1 MKELHKEILIKT
13 KEAIQVGDKYVL
25 DSIRKSLGI
34 PIPKDELFKVYP
46 ELKEKYDALGNSPI
60 SEPKLAES
68 DGGSIDL
75 YTDTV
80 SEVCGINFD
89 LYELEDVFAFSGYVY
104 VKVNSLEDEFGNT
117 KVTEATKS
125 MLTVKHT
132 LSKIMINILEEKQ
145 NLLSKAYAYYDDK
158 VYTPIEYSKEI
169 ERINSEY
176 NPMLMDE
183 AIKLRGLD
191 ASTLTDWEKNLV
203 LEDTTRYISSSIN
216 RGKTAFRGGV

>member
-68 DGGSIDL
+68 DVGSIDL

-80 SEVCGINFD
+80 SEVCGIDFD
-89 LYELEDVFAFSGYVY
+89 LYELEDVFAFSGYCLCES
-104 VKVNSLEDEFGNT
+104 K
-117 KVTEATKS
+117 
-125 MLTVKHT
+125 LT
-132 LSKIMINILEEKQ
+132 
-145 NLLSKAYAYYDDK
+145 
-158 VYTPIEYSKEI
+158 
-169 ERINSEY
+169 
-176 NPMLMDE
+176 
-183 AIKLRGLD
+183 
-191 ASTLTDWEKNLV
+191 
-203 LEDTTRYISSSIN
+203 
-216 RGKTAFRGGV
+216 